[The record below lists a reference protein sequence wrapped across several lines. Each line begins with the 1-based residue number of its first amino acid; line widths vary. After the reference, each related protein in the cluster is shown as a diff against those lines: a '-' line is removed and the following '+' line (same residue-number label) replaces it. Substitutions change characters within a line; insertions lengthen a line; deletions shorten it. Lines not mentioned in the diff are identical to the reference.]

1 MRDASCVG
9 ELYPGEELTRSLL
22 DSLDHALLLVDA
34 EGRVLFANAL
44 GNRLVATPAMAERLT
59 AFCRETAAAAV
70 GEISQER
77 TLSID
82 GKLLAARAQRQQGTV
97 RVTVR
102 ERTADNAREL
112 ATIERE
118 RLGSVGALAAAV
130 GFEIS
135 NPSAAVMHNLRALTD
150 SVAILAGI
158 ASDPASVAPLPL
170 VVDEFVGEAH
180 VILAECAVG
189 MERIHNLVRDLRSLM
204 EADEGTAPQADVNA
218 AVESSLGM
226 VQAELRHRSRVE
238 RDLRATRLARCTP
251 ARLGHVLIS
260 LLSRSAQT
268 LDHRHYRKNKVRV
281 STRDEPGAV
290 SIEIS
295 DNGRGLPADAA
306 NTAFEHLFD
315 PKARGSGPGLG
326 LSVADGIVRA
336 AGGTITVQSTPGNGT
351 TVRVRLPTTQAIRAS
366 QQRVRIPSAAP
377 PSPRRLRVLVVDDEV
392 LLLKA
397 YRRMM
402 GKTMDVEMAEGAE
415 QALARIEEGREFDV
429 VLCDLSMPKMSG
441 IEFHKLV
448 QRRWPKLADR
458 FVFATGGAMTM
469 ASKQF
474 LDHTPLPWIEKPVA
488 HERLV
493 SIIELVSGH

>member
-9 ELYPGEELTRSLL
+9 AVYPGEELARALL

-34 EGRVLFANAL
+34 DGRVLCANAL
-44 GNRLVATPAMAERLT
+44 GNRLAATQATADRLS
-59 AFCRETAAAAV
+59 AFCRETAAGPEGAP
-70 GEISQER
+70 ER

-82 GKLLAARAQRQQGTV
+82 GKLLAARAQRHQGAV

-102 ERTADNAREL
+102 ERTADHAREL
-112 ATIERE
+112 ATIEQE

-130 GFEIS
+130 GYEIS

-150 SVAILAGI
+150 SVGILAGI
-158 ASDPASVAPLPL
+158 ASDPTSVAPLPM
-170 VVDEFVGEAH
+170 VVDEFVGEAN
-180 VILAECAVG
+180 VVLSECTVG

-204 EADEGTAPQADVNA
+204 EADQGTAPQADVNTA
-218 AVESSLGM
+218 LESSLSM

-260 LLSRSAQT
+260 LLSSSAQT
-268 LDHRHYRKNKVRV
+268 LDHRHYRKNKVLV

-290 SIEIS
+290 TIEIS

-306 NTAFEHLFD
+306 SNAFEHLFD
-315 PKARGSGPGLG
+315 PKARSSGPGLG

-351 TVRVRLPTTQAIRAS
+351 TVRVRLPTTQAVRAS
-366 QQRVRIPSAAP
+366 QQRIRIPSTAP
-377 PSPRRLRVLVVDDEV
+377 LPRRPRVLVVDDEV

-441 IEFHKLV
+441 IEFHRLV
-448 QRRWPKLADR
+448 QTRWPKLAER
-458 FVFATGGAMTM
+458 FVFATGGAMNQT
-469 ASKQF
+469 SKQF
-474 LDHTPLPWIEKPVA
+474 LDHTSLPWIEKPVA

-493 SIIELVSGH
+493 SIIEQVSAH